1 MKVFGE
7 GGDFV
12 SVVNTFVARICTFFF
27 FVLLRFG
34 VKHCDYAIV
43 FVFVYSL
50 GFT

>member
-12 SVVNTFVARICTFFF
+12 SVVNTFVARISTF

-34 VKHCDYAIV
+34 IKHCDYAIV